1 MNKKTTENR
10 YSRTQDII
18 VNAAFRAMMDN
29 TEDMIFVKDSN
40 LIYIAASMSFVRMV
54 GKEKAEEIIGK
65 NDYEIFEDVNLAER
79 YITDDRKVMTEGK
92 DLIDYMEPI
101 TDKDGQARY
110 GFTSKF
116 LLYDDNGA
124 NIGILGI
131 TRDVTREYITRQNY
145 QRELKYLFELPED
158 MYAVCYID
166 VDNWHMVSQRRRLI
180 GEGTLESCPDIE

>member
-1 MNKKTTENR
+1 MNKKTTESK
-10 YSRTQDII
+10 YSRTQNMI

-54 GKEKAEEIIGK
+54 GKEKADEIIGK
-65 NDYEIFEDVNLAER
+65 NDYDIFEDVNLAER

-131 TRDVTREYITRQNY
+131 TRDVQGNISQGRITSVN
-145 QRELKYLFELPED
+145 
-158 MYAVCYID
+158 
-166 VDNWHMVSQRRRLI
+166 
-180 GEGTLESCPDIE
+180 